1 MLNRSKSRSSAIESR
16 VRDRHAKGLCLSK
29 VEIEVDGKKTIVDCD
44 RKAGPRRGLCPHCY
58 TIFRNERM
66 RGDESDSLAYEDK
79 MIREGLILGDREKLA
94 LSSGNLLR
102 RRA

>member
-1 MLNRSKSRSSAIESR
+1 MLNRSKSRSSTAESR
-16 VRDRHAKGLCLSK
+16 VRDRHSKGLCLSK

-44 RKAGPRRGLCPHCY
+44 NKAGSRRGLCSHCY
-58 TIFRNERM
+58 HVFRIERL
-66 RGDESDSLAYEDK
+66 RGDEADQLAYEDK
-79 MIREGLILGDREKLA
+79 MIREGLILGDREKLS